1 MKRICLKEECIGCL
15 NCYNVCKLGAI
26 KLKQDELGFVCA
38 TIDDE
43 KCVNCGA
50 CKNKCP
56 IVQNSKKQTLINEC
70 YATKN
75 KDDGV
80 RLKSSSGG
88 MFYEFAKHV
97 ISKNGVVYGAALDSI
112 SNVVHERI
120 DRIEEIGKLMGS
132 KYVQSDIK
140 DTYKDVKQ
148 DLEQEKIVL
157 FTGTPCQIAALKVY
171 LGKDYENLYLQ
182 DFVCHGVG
190 SKKILD
196 KHIQEVK
203 QESKFTHITN
213 INFRDKVSGWKRFS
227 LSIKAKE
234 GEYSKDLTSDN
245 FMKTFLKNLCL
256 RESCYKCKYKGKN
269 RMSDIT
275 LADFWGVDKVV
286 NDFDDDKGV
295 SAVIINTGK
304 GKELFENIKNNIIT
318 IKVKYEDISRNNIC
332 LENPPIYN
340 RHRPEFIKDIENGVK
355 LSEIKEEY
363 YTR

>member
-1 MKRICLKEECIGCL
+1 MKRICLKEECIGCS
-15 NCYNVCKLGAI
+15 NCYNVCKFGAI
-26 KLKQDELGFVCA
+26 KLIQDELGFAYVE
-38 TIDDE
+38 IDEE
-43 KCVNCGA
+43 KCVICGA

-56 IVQNSKKQTLINEC
+56 ILQNDKNPNLINEC

-75 KDDGV
+75 KDESV

-88 MFYEFAKHV
+88 MFYEFAKHT
-97 ISKNGVVYGAALDSI
+97 ISKGGTVYGAALDSTL
-112 SNVVHERI
+112 NVVHKRI
-120 DRIEEIGKLMGS
+120 DTIEEISKLMGS
-132 KYVQSDIK
+132 KYVQSDVK
-140 DTYKDVKQ
+140 DAYKDVKQ

-157 FTGTPCQIAALKVY
+157 FTGTPCQIVALKVY
-171 LGKDYENLYLQ
+171 LGKEYKNLYLQ

-203 QESKFTHITN
+203 QEAELYNITN
-213 INFRDKVSGWKRFS
+213 INFRDKISGWKKFS
-227 LSIKAKE
+227 LSIKAKQ
-234 GEYSKDLTSDN
+234 GDYAKDLSNDN

-286 NDFDDDKGV
+286 SDFDDDKGV

-318 IKVKYEDISRNNIC
+318 SKVEYEDISRNNIC

-340 RHRPEFIKDIENGVK
+340 RHRPDFIKDIESGIK